1 MNCEDTTND
10 PFGLSAA
17 FGVEGNESNFTT
29 ANESSIFWNATKEW
43 ASIVDL
49 QWISMDGGQISNAI
63 CEVLPAHFEV
73 ISYQPSPEDPWY
85 DLERHYWTY

>member
-29 ANESSIFWNATKEW
+29 ANESSIFWNATKE
-43 ASIVDL
+43 
-49 QWISMDGGQISNAI
+49 
-63 CEVLPAHFEV
+63 
-73 ISYQPSPEDPWY
+73 
-85 DLERHYWTY
+85 